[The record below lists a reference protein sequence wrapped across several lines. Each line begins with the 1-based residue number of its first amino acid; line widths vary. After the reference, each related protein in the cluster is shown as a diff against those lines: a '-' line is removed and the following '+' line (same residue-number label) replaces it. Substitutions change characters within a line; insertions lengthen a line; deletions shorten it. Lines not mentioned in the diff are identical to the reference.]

1 MKDLI
6 KVTTQTPIELALGI
20 DENGMTTAKK
30 LYEFLELNPSNY
42 SKWAKR
48 NITENEFAVEGED
61 FHSYHM
67 TNEGRGNFAE
77 DYKLTS
83 DFAKKLSMTAKNE
96 KGEEARN
103 YFVAVENKL
112 KQTAIEMNNLSPE
125 LRFLINVEMKQKEQ
139 QKQIDDVKSDLQ
151 GIRDTILLSPS
162 TWRTDTS
169 KMITR
174 IAQKLGGNE
183 YIQTVREE
191 SYKLL
196 EERAHV
202 ALSIRLSNIRKTMAE
217 NGVCKSKRDKL
228 NKVDVIERDPKV
240 LECYLAIVKEM
251 AIKYGVS

>member
-6 KVTTQTPIELALGI
+6 NVNYDNNRITVLARDLH
-20 DENGMTTAKK
+20 
-30 LYEFLELNPSNY
+30 EFLEIATDFRHWFPRMCEYGFEESIDYTPVIFDHPQNGQPTKDYQLTIEM
-42 SKWAKR
+42 AKEIAMIQR
-48 NITENEFAVEGED
+48 
-61 FHSYHM
+61 
-67 TNEGRGNFAE
+67 
-77 DYKLTS
+77 
-83 DFAKKLSMTAKNE
+83 NE
-96 KGEEARN
+96 KGKQARQ
-103 YFVAVENKL
+103 YFIECENQL

-125 LRFLINVEMKQKEQ
+125 LRFLINVEMQQKEQ